1 MTRYFPTLLSI
12 TTWQSIVNIAVCSL
26 FASALFVALCWPRVR
41 SVRLREQPSSVCLPG
56 RADTVAAAQTADS
69 CISLASSICY
79 LETSDFITADQCSCT
94 PWLSPRLSALSVC
107 LSFSWAV
114 SNWIL
119 AGMLIAHSA
128 AFAISS
134 STSPSPSVLTSVFNL
149 PSSLGFMSSPD
160 SWPSVW
166 SSLYDPSLNII
177 PVFTDSSAVACM
189 WL

>member
-1 MTRYFPTLLSI
+1 MSKVDYYFSPKKYDLIIRTYWYLSTQESATRRQNT
-12 TTWQSIVNIAVCSL
+12 VNIAVCSL
-26 FASALFVALCWPRVR
+26 FASAWFVALCWPRVK

-56 RADTVAAAQTADS
+56 WADTVAAAQTADS

-94 PWLSPRLSALSVC
+94 LWLSPGLSALSVC
-107 LSFSWAV
+107 LSACQSFSWAV

-134 STSPSPSVLTSVFNL
+134 SFLCL
-149 PSSLGFMSSPD
+149 YRQICLLG
-160 SWPSVW
+160 
-166 SSLYDPSLNII
+166 
-177 PVFTDSSAVACM
+177 
-189 WL
+189 